1 MNAPVISVA
10 VPSETVLIRQVASL
24 SASEIQQGAK
34 TPFFLY
40 NYMYFSEFGD
50 KRYAVHDGPEQVM
63 LTFETSMGRTWYH
76 IPDAESCKVITG
88 SPKGSFMI
96 TADDPTVFTEEA
108 TLKTGPLRWSVT
120 GTIPQVNCLLGSVR
134 FSKSGGKLNSQNQMS
149 LLGGLST
156 LEIFVGDGVN
166 RNEFGSAFRALTVI
180 YYETIQAQPIL
191 NKCPTFS
198 YPYPNSRQ
206 ISLPAPGLPDLEQ
219 PVAIASWAASQLQ
232 SEGPFCFSTPMATY
246 PEKSSAI
253 VSCPR
258 DPINTYP
265 TCRPCGVSRSDW
277 FYVFEDSPTVM
288 TLSGLTIDDSSFFS
302 GSVRMS
308 MELVFERDP
317 PTFEREGGSVS
328 AVFSCVLA
336 AVPALP

>member
-88 SPKGSFMI
+88 PGSFMI
-96 TADDPTVFTEEA
+96 TAEDPTVFTEEA

-120 GTIPQVNCLLGSVR
+120 GTIPQVNCLLGSIR
-134 FSKSGGKLNSQNQMS
+134 FSKSGGKINSQYQMARM
-149 LLGGLST
+149 GGLST
-156 LEIFVGDGVN
+156 LEISVSDALE
-166 RNEFGSAFRALTVI
+166 RNEFGSAYRALTVI

-198 YPYPNSRQ
+198 YPYPSSRQ

-219 PVAIASWAASQLQ
+219 PVSIASWQPSQLQ
-232 SEGPFCFSTPMATY
+232 SEGPFCLSTPMATY
-246 PEKSSAI
+246 PEKLPEI
-253 VSCPR
+253 DVCPR
-258 DPINTYP
+258 NPITTYP

-288 TLSGLTIDDSSFFS
+288 TLSGLTIDDSAFFY
-302 GSVRMS
+302 GSVQMS
-308 MELVFERDP
+308 MELVFERDA
-317 PTFEREGGSVS
+317 PTFDREGGSVS
-328 AVFSCVLA
+328 ALNE
-336 AVPALP
+336 